1 MYVYKMCV
9 CVRACVCVCVC
20 VCVVNI
26 LYIYMYTM
34 EIPSIKAVLQYLSVS
49 IGLVDQF
56 LFA

>member
-1 MYVYKMCV
+1 MYIKCVCV

>member
-1 MYVYKMCV
+1 MCVCV
-9 CVRACVCVCVC
+9 CVRACVCVC